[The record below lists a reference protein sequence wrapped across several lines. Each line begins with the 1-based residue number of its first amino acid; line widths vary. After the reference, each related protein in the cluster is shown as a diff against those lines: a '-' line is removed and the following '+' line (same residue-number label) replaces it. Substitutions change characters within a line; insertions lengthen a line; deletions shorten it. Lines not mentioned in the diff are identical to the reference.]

1 MSSAFAPAVSSSRT
15 AVAPVTPPAAR
26 PGAGRF
32 LLGAWPDFVLLG
44 PGFTLA
50 ISVLLGTLAATGH
63 LAVASTVAF
72 ALTLMFVGPHYAAT
86 YRRAFASRAILR
98 AHPLVT
104 MVAPALLFAWAVAAV
119 RWPRTAG
126 LAFFATYVVW
136 AGYHYSGQ
144 SLGLAMLYPL
154 RQGARLS
161 PPEKRLVAFPLYLSW
176 IVSLVGLFRVGVAA
190 RNPAYELTRAAIAAS
205 SLPAWVLGAGGLAI
219 AGSLLSVAVL
229 AARRRRAGTP
239 LPRAVWAVVTTQL
252 LWFGIGLVN
261 PFFNVALVPIFHGA
275 QYLGITGWHQ
285 TRGRSPAFF
294 AIYVVTVL
302 ALGLL
307 INPGF
312 AAVGR
317 AWGGEGPV
325 VAAAVLAFLNL
336 HHFLMDGR
344 IWRLRERKVAE
355 SFAVA
360 PATGRGS

>member
-1 MSSAFAPAVSSSRT
+1 MSSAFAPTAVPAVSP
-15 AVAPVTPPAAR
+15 AAAPAAR
-26 PGAGRF
+26 PAGRF
-32 LLGAWPDFVLLG
+32 LLGAWADFAVLG

-50 ISVLLGTLAATGH
+50 GSVLLAALAAAGH
-63 LAVASTVAF
+63 LAVASTIAF

-86 YRRAFASRAILR
+86 YRRAFASAAILR
-98 AHPLVT
+98 AHPFVT
-104 MVAPALLFAWAVAAV
+104 LVAPLLLFGWAVAAV
-119 RWPRTAG
+119 RWPRTVG
-126 LAFFATYVVW
+126 LAFFATYVGW

-154 RQGARLS
+154 RQGVRLQ
-161 PPEKRLVAFPLYLSW
+161 PHEKRLVALPLYLSW
-176 IVSLVGLFRVGVAA
+176 LISLLGLFRVGAAA
-190 RNPAYELTRAAIAAS
+190 RNPAYELTRAALAS
-205 SLPAWVLGAGGLAI
+205 SPLPSWVLGAGTLAI
-219 AGSLLSVAVL
+219 AGSLASVAVL

-252 LWFGIGLVN
+252 LWFGIGLWH
-261 PFFNVALVPIFHGA
+261 PFFNVVLVPIFHGS
-275 QYLGITGWHQ
+275 QYLAITSWHQ
-285 TRGRSPAFF
+285 ARGRSPAFF
-294 AIYVVTVL
+294 ALYVVTVL

-312 AAVGR
+312 AALGR

-325 VAAAVLAFLNL
+325 VAAAVVAFLNL

-360 PATGRGS
+360 AAAGRAP